1 MERCLAFET
10 QKKFED
16 ITTNMAP
23 HILYTKETTHT
34 AYQQHHRYILHHQIT
49 YNSQIQNNTTQNI
62 TGKLF
67 FIDEMGYQ
75 IPCSYITVIILS
87 SDNGSFKTSLTDKDG
102 NYNFTYQM
110 DYTASSLLDK
120 VRYSSNL
127 KLFAYLPSIRIH
139 FPFNTI
145 IDDWDN
151 ILIETPYL
159 IK

>member
-1 MERCLAFET
+1 MEQCLAFET
-10 QKKFED
+10 QNTID
-16 ITTNMAP
+16 DVTDNMVP
-23 HILYTKETTHT
+23 HILYTKESTHT

-49 YNSQIQNNTTQNI
+49 YNSLILNTSLLNI
-62 TGKLF
+62 SGKLF

-75 IPCSYITVIILS
+75 TPCSYIPIIILS
-87 SDNGSFKTSLTDKDG
+87 SDNGTFKTSLTDKDG
-102 NYNFTYQM
+102 NYNFTYQI
-110 DYTASSLLDK
+110 DYTATALLDK

-139 FPFNTI
+139 FPFDTI